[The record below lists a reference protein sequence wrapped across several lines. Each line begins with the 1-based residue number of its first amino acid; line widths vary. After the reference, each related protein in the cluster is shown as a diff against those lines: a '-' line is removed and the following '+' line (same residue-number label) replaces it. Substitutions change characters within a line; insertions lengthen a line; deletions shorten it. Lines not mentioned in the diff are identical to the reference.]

1 MKQFREHYEGKTT
14 RTMTD
19 LRHSYDLLIMKVLA
33 LLQDTDQMLRPP
45 SSPRARR
52 FGACSRTRTNSPT
65 FEREPMNP
73 RTAVLAPSLFV
84 LALVA
89 VPSFAQDEEATKK
102 DLTAMIAL
110 QGLPCGQVVAAAE
123 QAETDYAVS
132 CADGNLYRVYL
143 NAAGRVVVETRK

>member
-1 MKQFREHYEGKTT
+1 
-14 RTMTD
+14 
-19 LRHSYDLLIMKVLA
+19 
-33 LLQDTDQMLRPP
+33 
-45 SSPRARR
+45 
-52 FGACSRTRTNSPT
+52 
-65 FEREPMNP
+65 MNP

-89 VPSFAQDEEATKK
+89 VPSFAQDEEAIKK
-102 DLTAMIAL
+102 DLTAVIAL

-123 QAETDYAVS
+123 QAETDYAGS